1 MKLKL
6 TLSLVIASFLVI
18 VSCSSD
24 FHAQSVNGVRAA
36 DQLGGQNVLEKLDEQ
51 PLTDIN
57 THEEERRQE
66 LEQEVNTWDTPTIIQ
81 NMEAGQFA
89 NVCMLYDKSRSN
101 VSHGCNN
108 TYYKVILN
116 GVIQDKRLN
125 LNNSG
130 SRTVPKED
138 TVTQDHAIAVS
149 STLVPGTLYESNWD
163 GSKFSIQTKC
173 VDKNTDADKTCNHSL
188 TKFISYSLI
197 GAVKIVR
204 DGVSVT
210 RYLIATKNIQN
221 GTTDIFDWNDVDDT
235 SDLQVVNYL
244 PKFDDF
250 CRIVNSNTTD
260 DSSD

>member
-1 MKLKL
+1 
-6 TLSLVIASFLVI
+6 
-18 VSCSSD
+18 
-24 FHAQSVNGVRAA
+24 
-36 DQLGGQNVLEKLDEQ
+36 
-51 PLTDIN
+51 
-57 THEEERRQE
+57 
-66 LEQEVNTWDTPTIIQ
+66 
-81 NMEAGQFA
+81 MEAGQFA

-116 GVIQDKRLN
+116 GVLQDKRLN

-130 SRTVPKED
+130 SRTVAKED

-163 GSKFSIQTKC
+163 GSKFTIQTKC
-173 VDKNTDADKTCNHSL
+173 VDKTTDVEKTCNHSS

-210 RYLIATKNIQN
+210 RYLIASKNIQN
-221 GTTDIFDWNDVDDT
+221 GSTDTFDWNDVDES

-250 CRIVNSNTTD
+250 CRIINSDTTD
-260 DSSD
+260 DNSDQ